1 MDFISLSRTRLCD
14 AVSKIA
20 LSALRLERIR
30 CNPLYSSVA
39 MRKNTRFLVVLGVLL
54 LGAILASAPY
64 FALNMIRFYFT
75 AVVLFSALYCL
86 LVLCCYENNERK
98 RGNCPMK
105 MMNPQLSDHRNDGHL
120 VLGAILILPEV

>member
-39 MRKNTRFLVVLGVLL
+39 MRKNTRVLVVLGVLL

-64 FALNMIRFYFT
+64 FALNMIAFT
-75 AVVLFSALYCL
+75 SRPWFSFPLFIGSL
-86 LVLCCYENNERK
+86 CYENNECES
-98 RGNCPMK
+98 GNCLMK